1 MSLALCAPQSSRFSL
16 SFALRKLFANLGTGT
31 VCGQI
36 FSSECITY
44 TFQRKMHESRI
55 EEGTQLVAFFLYFSP
70 FYLEIWSHRYVIK
83 SQFNKL
89 ISPAEQGLIPG

>member
-31 VCGQI
+31 VCGPI
-36 FSSECITY
+36 FSSECITLFRE
-44 TFQRKMHESRI
+44 THESRI
-55 EEGTQLVAFFLYFSP
+55 EEGTQLIAFFVYFSP

-89 ISPAEQGLIPG
+89 ISPAQQGLIPS

>member
-36 FSSECITY
+36 FSSECITL
-44 TFQRKMHESRI
+44 FREMHESRI
-55 EEGTQLVAFFLYFSP
+55 EEGTQLVAFFFVFLSI
-70 FYLEIWSHRYVIK
+70 LLRDLVTQICH
-83 SQFNKL
+83 
-89 ISPAEQGLIPG
+89 